1 MNEKLKLVVKAL
13 DDLKLTDIRIF
24 DFRSFSPHYD
34 FQVLAT
40 GNSER
45 QVGASV
51 KHLYDSLPGY
61 DMSKIEGAA
70 EARWILFD
78 LGDIIVSVMH
88 REERDYYQL
97 EKLFVQHEEILAKDL
112 IDGI

>member
-1 MNEKLKLVVKAL
+1 MNEKLKRVVKAL

-24 DFRSFSPHYD
+24 DFRTFSPHFD
-34 FQVLAT
+34 FQVIAT

-51 KHLYDSLPGY
+51 KHLYDSLPEY
-61 DMSKIEGAA
+61 NLTKIEGAA

-78 LGDIIVSVMH
+78 LGDIIISVMH
-88 REERDYYQL
+88 RDEREYYQL
-97 EKLFVQHEEILAKDL
+97 EKLFVQHDEILVKDL